1 MKYNTSLVSLITLG
15 ALVAAALPTVNAQN
29 SRNSDPNIRPTIMT
43 PPAVQDGS
51 NRSRAPFQAARVAD
65 DTKAPDGQAVDRTN
79 PNTPASNT
87 EPPLPPAP
95 FAVLQPSI
103 PLATAGAI
111 AVITPVQTDQTLT
124 PTGRSTVAVANSMDT
139 VTFVPT
145 IHASSYTARE
155 QLISD
160 IEQRVANS
168 DAGMA
173 SYRATLNQMSADGRR
188 SFESASD
195 DVKDKAKALQKSI
208 KSARKAKDSNWEGS
222 RAELA
227 SAYEA
232 YAAALAR
239 VDSSSGAAPANR

>member
-1 MKYNTSLVSLITLG
+1 MKYNTPLVSLITLG

-29 SRNSDPNIRPTIMT
+29 SRNTDPNARPLIMT
-43 PPAVQDGS
+43 PPAVQNGS
-51 NRSRAPFQAARVAD
+51 NWSRAPFPAARVAD
-65 DTKAPDGQAVDRTN
+65 DTKAPDGQAIDRTN

-87 EPPLPPAP
+87 EPPVPPAP
-95 FAVLQPSI
+95 IAILQPSI
-103 PLATAGAI
+103 PSATAGAI
-111 AVITPVQTDQTLT
+111 AVFTPVQTDVTLL
-124 PTGRSTVAVANSMDT
+124 PTGRSTVAVATSMDT
-139 VTFVPT
+139 VAFVPT
-145 IHASSYTARE
+145 IHTSTYAARE

-168 DAGMA
+168 EAGMA

-208 KSARKAKDSNWEGS
+208 KNARKAKDSNWEAS

-239 VDSSSGAAPANR
+239 VDASTGATPAYR